1 MIFGNK
7 YDGFDTYPLG
17 RETWGTDIEE
27 CCIGFIGHCFSLR
40 TELKFYCYWYIHALK
55 WNIRRTV
62 CVDDKYHINHI
73 THVGKK
79 THWIGTCKSVTTALF
94 QKKFTI
100 QFLDTSPLPLMYKNV
115 FLKLELT
122 LDKHNQEQ
130 IFFSRGVLL

>member
-1 MIFGNK
+1 M
-7 YDGFDTYPLG
+7 
-17 RETWGTDIEE
+17 
-27 CCIGFIGHCFSLR
+27 
-40 TELKFYCYWYIHALK
+40 
-55 WNIRRTV
+55 
-62 CVDDKYHINHI
+62 CVDDKYYINHY
-73 THVGKK
+73 
-79 THWIGTCKSVTTALF
+79 TCWEENSLNRYSKSVTTALF

>member
-7 YDGFDTYPLG
+7 YDGFDTHPLG
-17 RETWGTDIEE
+17 CETWGTDIEE

-62 CVDDKYHINHI
+62 CVDDKYYINHY
-73 THVGKK
+73 
-79 THWIGTCKSVTTALF
+79 TCWEENSLNRYSKSVTTALF

-100 QFLDTSPLPLMYKNV
+100 QFLDTSPLPLMYKKCISETWINTR
-115 FLKLELT
+115 LAQQRA
-122 LDKHNQEQ
+122 N
-130 IFFSRGVLL
+130 IFF